1 MQVCREIGRA
11 HPLATGIDGWVRTRR
26 GATSQPTGREGFAF
40 RYVSLSCSEMAFNT
54 ACLTAAASF
63 VCLASLMST
72 AVADLL
78 LLAAAASV
86 KGLKAASEPPRA
98 GCGPLG
104 AEESP

>member
-98 GCGPLG
+98 G
-104 AEESP
+104 